1 MLKKKEKKINK
12 IFSRLVQK
20 KDQNQLL
27 KWAND
32 ISVRRASKRKKKI
45 SFIEHEKWFNKKL
58 NNQNSIMYIFCIK
71 KKFVGQVRFDKVK
84 NKNFISYSV
93 DKEYRRKGYGK
104 EILKKAINKI
114 KKQIKFK
121 EVYAKV
127 MKNNI
132 ASLKI
137 FESLSFECYYK
148 NHSYFFKKRIN

>member
-32 ISVRRASKRKKKI
+32 ISVRKASKRKKKI

-58 NNQNSIMYIFCIK
+58 KNQNSRMYIFCIK

-93 DKEYRRKGYGK
+93 DKKYRRKGYGK

-127 MKNNI
+127 KKNNI
-132 ASLKI
+132 ASIKI

-148 NHSYFFKKRIN
+148 NYSYFFKKRIN

>member
-32 ISVRRASKRKKKI
+32 ISVRKASKRKKKI

-71 KKFVGQVRFDKVK
+71 KK
-84 NKNFISYSV
+84 I
-93 DKEYRRKGYGK
+93 YRSS
-104 EILKKAINKI
+104 KI
-114 KKQIKFK
+114 
-121 EVYAKV
+121 
-127 MKNNI
+127 
-132 ASLKI
+132 
-137 FESLSFECYYK
+137 
-148 NHSYFFKKRIN
+148 

>member
-1 MLKKKEKKINK
+1 MIFQLEK
-12 IFSRLVQK
+12 
-20 KDQNQLL
+20 LL
-27 KWAND
+27 KE
-32 ISVRRASKRKKKI
+32 KKI

-71 KKFVGQVRFDKVK
+71 KKFIGQVRFDKVK

-114 KKQIKFK
+114 NKQIKFK

-132 ASLKI
+132 ASIKILSHYLLNAIIKIILTSLKK
-137 FESLSFECYYK
+137 E
-148 NHSYFFKKRIN
+148 